1 MRRLLI
7 ACLIF
12 GSFTALAADAVTGR
26 IIKVLPLLLDAQGRD
41 ATSPSLFD
49 RDAYQFFLRDH
60 AGQVSAIRY
69 AVEWKA
75 AKAGEKI
82 KLRVELRGIGE
93 GGVPK
98 LKTLETE
105 VTPGTFSQWT
115 SLTLGGEDYKKFGSA
130 VAWRASLWVGDRQ
143 LGEQKSFLW

>member
-1 MRRLLI
+1 MRRLII
-7 ACLIF
+7 ACLIL

-60 AGQVSAIRY
+60 ASQVSAIRY
-69 AVEWKA
+69 DVQWKA
-75 AKAGEKI
+75 ATIGEKL

-98 LKTLETE
+98 LKMLETE
-105 VTPGTFSQWT
+105 VTPGTYSQWT
-115 SLTLGGEDYKKFGSA
+115 SLPFGGEDYKKFGSA
-130 VAWRASLWVGDRQ
+130 VAWRVSLWGGDRQ
-143 LGEQKSFLW
+143 LVEQKSFLW

>member
-12 GSFTALAADAVTGR
+12 GSFTVLAADAVTGR

-60 AGQVSAIRY
+60 ASQVSAIRY
-69 AVEWKA
+69 DVQWKA
-75 AKAGEKI
+75 VKTGEML

-130 VAWRASLWVGDRQ
+130 VAWRASLWAGDRH